1 MFTVDVNQQHSNNN
15 NKILKFEGKKN
26 STLGLSEPKK
36 LNHLIFLAHL
46 CPRLRVRYCHWPMSV
61 VRRPS
66 CIVRRQQFAVNDIFS
81 ETARPRAL
89 IFGM

>member
-1 MFTVDVNQQHSNNN
+1 MHCDASVVGVVMLDHNM
-15 NKILKFEGKKN
+15 
-26 STLGLSEPKK
+26 
-36 LNHLIFLAHL
+36 FLAHL
-46 CPRLRVRYCHWPMSV
+46 SHRLRVSYCHWQMSV

-66 CIVRRQQFAVNDIFS
+66 CVVRRASSTIALDNISS